1 MIEIVKVK
9 RFIVSILNYIPED
22 YRLHQGDEQNTFLY
36 RLLNG
41 MKEGNFDFYDQAKKL
56 FLRGMTNPRNLRVLF
71 EFPKDNT
78 GLPAYVIREP
88 GADPGAANSI
98 GKMNGQIYDGGAWQ
112 IRDSRFHNFEI
123 MCLSDN
129 MLESIIMSEVLY
141 ALIMGSYNWLST
153 QYDLVEVRI
162 TELMTNQN
170 VLPIPIFI
178 KSVRL
183 DLTLDQI
190 VGTLVNEE
198 LLNKIAFEDAGIAAE
213 KWGADNYS
221 RDYELPG
228 VESDIDKIVTK

>member
-9 RFIVSILNYIPED
+9 QFVTSILKYIPED
-22 YRLHQGDEQNTFLY
+22 YQNHKDDEQNTFLY
-36 RLLNG
+36 RLLFG
-41 MKEGNFDFYDQAKKL
+41 MKEGNFDFYEQAKKL
-56 FLRGMTNPRNLRVLF
+56 FLRGQTNPRNLRVLF

-88 GADPGAANSI
+88 GADKGMANSI
-98 GKMNGQIYDGGAWQ
+98 GKMTGQTFDGMNWQ
-112 IRDSRFHNFEI
+112 IRDNRYHNFEI

-129 MLESIIMSEVLY
+129 MLESILMSEVLY
-141 ALIMGSYNWLST
+141 ALIMGAYNWLST
-153 QYDLVEVRI
+153 QYDMVEVRI

-170 VLPIPIFI
+170 VIPIPIFI

-190 VGTLVNEE
+190 VSSLVDEE
-198 LLNKIAFEDAGIAAE
+198 LLSKIAFEDAGIAADLDME
-213 KWGADNYS
+213 NYP

-228 VESDIDKIVTK
+228 VYSDIDKIVMK